1 VRSYFQEHEYKIIE
15 PSEVLGKELPI
26 SSQYNK
32 ANIKKLSD
40 KELRIFIDS
49 ENASQHTKKL
59 AFDELTNRNK
69 TQVKKL
75 RRGKHWK
82 QCKCK
87 RDLSRDGTAKGK

>member
-1 VRSYFQEHEYKIIE
+1 VFTYLEEYGIKIRK
-15 PSEVLGKELPI
+15 VDDTLGKELPI
-26 SSQYNK
+26 SSQHNK

-75 RRGKHWK
+75 RRGKQWQQRK
-82 QCKCK
+82 LK
-87 RDLSRDGTAKGK
+87 RDLCGTARGK